1 MFEFEGEWFS
11 GAAARAQAVGAGFP
25 EASMV
30 TQWVEC
36 SHGLVVARVNEVWVI
51 VSEPS

>member
-1 MFEFEGEWFS
+1 MFEFEGEWFC
-11 GAAARAQAVGAGFP
+11 GADARAKAIDAGFS